1 MFEVLHRFNYLFK
14 RVFIHLIFHFFFSF
28 DNLSSF
34 IQTFFFLL
42 SFFSFF
48 FYIRYFLLLLLSVI
62 LKLVFIF
69 IFVFFLTSAFGLMGL
84 SIVMKPEH
92 LLSVLV
98 YFLTFCA
105 RQETMQPNQRAAI
118 VWIAAL
124 AGQTIGRNGNDVWP
138 RHLLTANHTYT
149 SGRNDGRLAMKP
161 SALNK

>member
-69 IFVFFLTSAFGLMGL
+69 IFVFFFNFGVRSNGL
-84 SIVMKPEH
+84 VDCHETGAPAKRSRLFSH
-92 LLSVLV
+92 LL
-98 YFLTFCA
+98 CA
-105 RQETMQPNQRAAI
+105 PGDDAAKSKSGDC
-118 VWIAAL
+118 VNC
-124 AGQTIGRNGNDVWP
+124 GPGRPDNRP
-138 RHLLTANHTYT
+138 KR
-149 SGRNDGRLAMKP
+149 K
-161 SALNK
+161 